1 MGNVLVI
8 RLFTS
13 PNYQQNEFLGGD
25 LFALNWPDDGGGVEG
40 DHEEE
45 VEDRRQDQGES
56 VSRSQKEREK
66 KWIFPSHMFFPLP
79 LFIGNFPSISSLHS
93 CDLPETLYCQ
103 QQTVRRGDF
112 LHYGQVT
119 PTEELHRHEQ
129 RSDCVGGYQ
138 GADQAYVDIGTA
150 HQVLGADHG
159 DEDDQVCREANH

>member
-56 VSRSQKEREK
+56 VSRSQKERERK
-66 KWIFPSHMFFPLP
+66 KGYFHVFSFPTVNW
-79 LFIGNFPSISSLHS
+79 NFPSISSLHS

-103 QQTVRRGDF
+103 QETVWRGDF

>member
-1 MGNVLVI
+1 M
-8 RLFTS
+8 FTS

-45 VEDRRQDQGES
+45 VEDCGQDQGES

-79 LFIGNFPSISSLHS
+79 LLIGNFPSISSLHS

-103 QQTVRRGDF
+103 QQTVGRGDF

-129 RSDCVGGYQ
+129 RRDCVGGYQ

>member
-8 RLFTS
+8 GLFTS

-45 VEDRRQDQGES
+45 VEDRGQDQGES

-79 LFIGNFPSISSLHS
+79 LLIGNFPSISSLHS

-103 QQTVRRGDF
+103 QETVGRGDF

>member
-1 MGNVLVI
+1 MVRI
-8 RLFTS
+8 RESLC
-13 PNYQQNEFLGGD
+13 
-25 LFALNWPDDGGGVEG
+25 
-40 DHEEE
+40 
-45 VEDRRQDQGES
+45 QGL
-56 VSRSQKEREK
+56 RKKERK
-66 KWIFPSHMFFPLP
+66 NGYFHVFSFPTVNW
-79 LFIGNFPSISSLHS
+79 NFPSISSLHS

-103 QQTVRRGDF
+103 QETVGRGDF

-129 RSDCVGGYQ
+129 RRDCVGGYQ

>member
-45 VEDRRQDQGES
+45 VEDCGQDQGES

-79 LFIGNFPSISSLHS
+79 LLIGNFPSISSLHS

-103 QQTVRRGDF
+103 QETVGRGDF
-112 LHYGQVT
+112 LHYRQVT

>member
-1 MGNVLVI
+1 MGNVLII

-45 VEDRRQDQGES
+45 VEDRGQDQGES

-79 LFIGNFPSISSLHS
+79 LLIGNFPSISSLHS

-103 QQTVRRGDF
+103 QETVGRGDF

-119 PTEELHRHEQ
+119 PTE
-129 RSDCVGGYQ
+129 
-138 GADQAYVDIGTA
+138 
-150 HQVLGADHG
+150 
-159 DEDDQVCREANH
+159 

>member
-45 VEDRRQDQGES
+45 VEDRGEDQGES

-79 LFIGNFPSISSLHS
+79 LLIGNFPSISSLHS

-103 QQTVRRGDF
+103 QETVGRGDF